1 MKENMTTDPQGELLI
16 QVDENNIV
24 IGSIQRGLAHE
35 SSGIFYRTIYVLVI
49 NGNDEV
55 LIHKRSETKDLYP
68 NCWDLSVG
76 GHVNYQDSYEETAA
90 RELREELGLEVF
102 EEDLLSKGEV
112 LVKLPNSGEFFNVY
126 EYHLKSGDKIWIH
139 SGPFSGYEAI
149 FDVRLPGKERVR
161 VLLKFLGDPREVP
174 IELDISQIRKDD

>member
-16 QVDENNIV
+16 QVDENNKV
-24 IGSIQRGLAHE
+24 IGSIQRGVAHE

-49 NGNDEV
+49 NANDEV

-102 EEDLLSKGEV
+102 EEDLISKGEV

-126 EYHLKSGDKIWIH
+126 EYHLKPGEKISTSEEEIQETRWMTVDDIKKSMDDGDLLW
-139 SGPFSGYEAI
+139 YE
-149 FDVRLPGKERVR
+149 RPT
-161 VLLKFLGDPREVP
+161 
-174 IELDISQIRKDD
+174 QIIRALF